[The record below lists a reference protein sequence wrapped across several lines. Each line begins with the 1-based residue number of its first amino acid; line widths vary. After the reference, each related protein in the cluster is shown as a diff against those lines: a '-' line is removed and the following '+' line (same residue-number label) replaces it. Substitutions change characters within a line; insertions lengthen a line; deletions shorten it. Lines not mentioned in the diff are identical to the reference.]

1 MPLADIKREE
11 DYYNSTYRF
20 MHHVVEHLIYKHDMQ
35 ALMFLIQKTN
45 ETGDF
50 SKVFYDLTGIELKD
64 YHNQFSGRLGTY

>member
-1 MPLADIKREE
+1 
-11 DYYNSTYRF
+11 
-20 MHHVVEHLIYKHDMQ
+20 MQ
-35 ALMFLIQKTN
+35 ALVFLIQKTN